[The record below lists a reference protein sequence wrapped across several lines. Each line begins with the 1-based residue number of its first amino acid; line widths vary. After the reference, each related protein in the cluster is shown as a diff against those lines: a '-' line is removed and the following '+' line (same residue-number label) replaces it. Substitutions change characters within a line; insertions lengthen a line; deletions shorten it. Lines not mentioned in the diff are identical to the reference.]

1 MNIENVKSGRK
12 ENLELSLQ
20 LLVQLLGLNDSFRTC
35 EWFSLLVTTYKDLQK
50 FTNCIHIVQFQI

>member
-1 MNIENVKSGRK
+1 MNIENVKSDGK

-35 EWFSLLVTTYKDLQK
+35 EWFSLLVTTY
-50 FTNCIHIVQFQI
+50 